1 MHFSTLILKNLMRR
15 RGRSLLTI
23 FGIAIGVGAVVS
35 LVGLAGSFEK
45 SFLDHYSGRN
55 IDLIVQR
62 AGTAEDR
69 LNRGLPQDLGA
80 ELGKLP
86 GVKEVVGR
94 LLDVISFRNE
104 GLSSVLIGGWPT
116 DAKPLFDRLKILQ
129 GRRLEAGDQNQAM
142 IGRVLAANLGKK
154 LGNEIELYAQPFEI
168 VGIFESPTT
177 FENGGVIVTLSELQT
192 LIDRPNEVSGY
203 TIAAIHPIDDKGL
216 ADLRLRVEALA
227 PGLEATPTADFVGNI
242 KQVRISHAV
251 AWLISAVAVI
261 IGGIGMLN
269 TMLMSVS
276 ERTREFGILRAIGWR
291 PSRIMRMVLGES
303 VLLSLAGGFLG
314 SACGAITAKFLTLQ
328 PDVSEWMDGNVTPM
342 VMLQG
347 FLVALAVG
355 WLGGFLPALQSS
367 RMLPTEALRR

>member
-1 MHFSTLILKNLMRR
+1 MHFATLILKNLMRR

-69 LNRGLPQDLGA
+69 LNRGLPQDFGA
-80 ELGKLP
+80 ALSKLP

-129 GRRLEAGDQNQAM
+129 GRRIEAGDKNQAM

-154 LGNEIELYAQPFEI
+154 LGDEIELYAQPFEI
-168 VGIFESPTT
+168 VGVFESPTT
-177 FENGGVIVTLSELQT
+177 FENGGVIITLSELQR

-216 ADLRLRVEALA
+216 EDLRLRVEALA

-276 ERTREFGILRAIGWR
+276 ERTREFGILLRHWMA
-291 PSRIMRMVLGES
+291 PFPHH
-303 VLLSLAGGFLG
+303 AN
-314 SACGAITAKFLTLQ
+314 GA
-328 PDVSEWMDGNVTPM
+328 
-342 VMLQG
+342 
-347 FLVALAVG
+347 
-355 WLGGFLPALQSS
+355 
-367 RMLPTEALRR
+367 R